1 MDRLRRGFTLIELL
15 VVIVILSILATFVG
29 IRIMGKPEEARRTQ
43 AQIQIQALENAL
55 KMYKLD
61 NGEYPTTEQGL
72 KALVEKPATGT
83 IPRSWREGGYLD
95 KSKPPKDPWKNDY
108 IYMFPGVRNPNGF
121 DLFSYGSDGQ
131 QGGEGD
137 NVDIGNWE
145 NEAQEGA
152 QSEKK

>member
-1 MDRLRRGFTLIELL
+1 MDRKGFTLIELL

-43 AQIQIQALENAL
+43 AQIQIQAIENAL

-72 KALVEKPATGT
+72 KALVEKPSTGN

-95 KSKPPKDPWKNDY
+95 KNKVPKDPWKNDY
-108 IYMFPGVRNPNGF
+108 VYLFPGVRNPDGF
-121 DLFSYGSDGQ
+121 DLFSNGPSGQ
-131 QGGEGD
+131 PGGEGE
-137 NVDIGNWE
+137 NAPIGNWDAE
-145 NEAQEGA
+145 GQGA
-152 QSEKK
+152 QTENK

>member
-1 MDRLRRGFTLIELL
+1 MFRNRRGFTLIELL

-43 AQIQIQALENAL
+43 AKIQIQSLENAL
-55 KMYKLD
+55 GMYKMD

-72 KALVEKPATGT
+72 KALVEKPATGS
-83 IPRSWREGGYLD
+83 IPKNWREGGYLD
-95 KSKPPKDPWKNDY
+95 KNKPPKDPWKNDY
-108 IYMFPGVRNPNGF
+108 VYMFPGVRNANGF
-121 DLFSYGSDGQ
+121 DLFSYGADGQ

-137 NVDIGNWE
+137 GADIGNWE
-145 NEAQEGA
+145 DEGQGA